1 MQFYEENR
9 RPESNRKFLIKQVE
23 EQSDWCDVT
32 LRIGPWEKKF
42 HGCVLVAS
50 PFFDQI
56 LKSNFLEKQTG
67 KIEMAIGT
75 PVTLEMAVMFLYGR
89 KPLFT
94 EENIE
99 QMMDLAEFLLIPNLK
114 AACVHWITRLNITE
128 GNCINIIQLS
138 SLYDLYIPECEEYF
152 EGHCSK
158 RFNTISRLT

>member
-56 LKSNFLEKQTG
+56 LKSNFLEKQTEFYFHNNRIMPKSQTENTETNG
-67 KIEMAIGT
+67 NRRLSLIITG
-75 PVTLEMAVMFLYGR
+75 
-89 KPLFT
+89 PL
-94 EENIE
+94 
-99 QMMDLAEFLLIPNLK
+99 P
-114 AACVHWITRLNITE
+114 
-128 GNCINIIQLS
+128 
-138 SLYDLYIPECEEYF
+138 
-152 EGHCSK
+152 
-158 RFNTISRLT
+158 